1 MAGTAVAILTPRAR
15 RANAS
20 RWVEAKERGGTP
32 HANIPKETPIDAGT
46 HPTCP
51 ADVLPNP
58 YRSNRSGS
66 ISPGNPPTPL
76 VSGQAGARLL
86 KHAGIRGRRL
96 CEGWS
101 ERRAR
106 RNALHASGAHD
117 GMRYTHPV
125 QRRPEEAYP
134 RTRTVT
140 AYEPPRDA
148 PTFIKPMAPLR
159 KQRSSR
165 KRNQTERPEQQALDY
180 SIVNCRNLTLFYLL
194 RDTEIGISSF
204 TTLDPPLPGSTLPRL
219 RLPA

>member
-117 GMRYTHPV
+117 GMRYTPPARTTECDTRI
-125 QRRPEEAYP
+125 RRARRNALHAPGAKAPRGSIPAYSDSHG
-134 RTRTVT
+134 V
-140 AYEPPRDA
+140 
-148 PTFIKPMAPLR
+148 
-159 KQRSSR
+159 
-165 KRNQTERPEQQALDY
+165 
-180 SIVNCRNLTLFYLL
+180 
-194 RDTEIGISSF
+194 
-204 TTLDPPLPGSTLPRL
+204 
-219 RLPA
+219 